1 MRPLTEIRA
10 HLATTADPAWLL
22 KERVAE
28 NLFAYLVVERSLLP
42 EEWVKELAVWAQERG
57 WTVSLQGRKIYAVPV
72 PLTKSAAMN
81 EVARRSGATRTLAA
95 GDSLLDADLLLAAD
109 LGWRPG
115 HGELA
120 ENDWRA
126 PHVVALEERGGAAG
140 RRSCAGSWR
149 LPLREPGCGVSAAR
163 GRGLGKAGGMTKG
176 NETTITDELYAYTLA
191 HNPPLDPVQREL
203 VETTYAR
210 FPDHAG
216 MQSAEEQAPLLAF
229 LVRLVGARH
238 VVEVGTFT
246 GFSALAMAQ
255 ALPADGTLIA
265 CDISEEWTAYGR
277 EAWEKAGVADRIDLR
292 IAPAL
297 DTLRAM
303 PAEPHIDFAY
313 LDADKGGY
321 IAYWEELV
329 PRMRQGGV
337 IAVDNVLF
345 HGGVTDPA
353 ATGPAAA
360 IKEFNEHVSAD
371 ARMDSVLLT
380 VSDGLTLSRKR

>member
-1 MRPLTEIRA
+1 
-10 HLATTADPAWLL
+10 
-22 KERVAE
+22 
-28 NLFAYLVVERSLLP
+28 
-42 EEWVKELAVWAQERG
+42 
-57 WTVSLQGRKIYAVPV
+57 
-72 PLTKSAAMN
+72 
-81 EVARRSGATRTLAA
+81 
-95 GDSLLDADLLLAAD
+95 
-109 LGWRPG
+109 
-115 HGELA
+115 
-120 ENDWRA
+120 
-126 PHVVALEERGGAAG
+126 
-140 RRSCAGSWR
+140 
-149 LPLREPGCGVSAAR
+149 
-163 GRGLGKAGGMTKG
+163 MTKG

-216 MQSAEEQAPLLAF
+216 MQSAQEQAPLLAF

-297 DTLRAM
+297 DTLR
-303 PAEPHIDFAY
+303 AEPHIDFAY

>member
-1 MRPLTEIRA
+1 
-10 HLATTADPAWLL
+10 
-22 KERVAE
+22 
-28 NLFAYLVVERSLLP
+28 
-42 EEWVKELAVWAQERG
+42 
-57 WTVSLQGRKIYAVPV
+57 
-72 PLTKSAAMN
+72 
-81 EVARRSGATRTLAA
+81 
-95 GDSLLDADLLLAAD
+95 
-109 LGWRPG
+109 
-115 HGELA
+115 
-120 ENDWRA
+120 
-126 PHVVALEERGGAAG
+126 
-140 RRSCAGSWR
+140 
-149 LPLREPGCGVSAAR
+149 
-163 GRGLGKAGGMTKG
+163 MTKG
-176 NETTITDELYAYTLA
+176 NTTPITHELYTYMLA
-191 HNPPLDPVQREL
+191 HNPPLDPVQRQL

-216 MQSAEEQAPLLAF
+216 MQSAQEQAPLLAF

-265 CDISEEWTAYGR
+265 CDISEEWTAYGK

-297 DTLRAM
+297 DTLRAL

-329 PRMRQGGV
+329 PRMRPGGV
-337 IAVDNVLF
+337 IATDNVLF
-345 HGGVTDPA
+345 HGGVTDPE
-353 ATGPAAA
+353 ATGSTAA
-360 IKEFNEHVSAD
+360 IKEFNDHVSAD

-380 VSDGLTLSRKR
+380 VSDGLTLSRKK